1 MQQQSQK
8 IRDGVSIWNQE
19 LVNGFRDF
27 DSGGQFH
34 SEEINRSRTLLE
46 KRAEIATQE
55 HELTMQRI
63 SELQQKCEQ
72 EADTAAAAVVQFAQ
86 PHLEDLSFIENLR
99 SKSTL
104 QASYQLEVCSTA
116 MHTYNVET

>member
-1 MQQQSQK
+1 
-8 IRDGVSIWNQE
+8 
-19 LVNGFRDF
+19 
-27 DSGGQFH
+27 
-34 SEEINRSRTLLE
+34 
-46 KRAEIATQE
+46 
-55 HELTMQRI
+55 MQRI